1 MSTACCRVVGS
12 GPVYRGLLVSELKEG
27 GMGDEGRKALE
38 YMNVNRIPLAAGL
51 VVGIAAGLLLGVVF

>member
-1 MSTACCRVVGS
+1 MSTACCRAAGAGLVCWS
-12 GPVYRGLLVSELKEG
+12 LLVPELKEG

-38 YMNVNRIPLAAGL
+38 YINVNRIPLAAGL